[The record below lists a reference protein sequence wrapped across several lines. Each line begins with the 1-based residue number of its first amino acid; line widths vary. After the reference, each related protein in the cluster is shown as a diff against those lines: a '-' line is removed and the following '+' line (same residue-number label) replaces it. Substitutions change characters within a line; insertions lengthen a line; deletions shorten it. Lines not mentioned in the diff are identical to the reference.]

1 LNVGNWSFRKRQPFF
16 RMIRN
21 THRLIAAGVL
31 TATFAVG
38 SALGQFQPPRPPADV
53 QQAPLP
59 PPPQQ
64 QQQQQPLPPVQ
75 QKQQPTPQ
83 LPPELTQPAEKK
95 KTTKGKQKQK
105 DGKELPPPTTT
116 PETMTQTPEGERIAN
131 PTASFSGLDKISGR
145 IIMFDVAMNETVQ
158 FGALQVTPRACYTRP
173 PTETQNTTS
182 FVEVD
187 EITLKAEIRRIFSGW
202 MFANS
207 PGLNAVEHPI
217 YDVWLI
223 DCKTTPP
230 STTPS
235 AGQQ

>member
-1 LNVGNWSFRKRQPFF
+1 
-16 RMIRN
+16 M
-21 THRLIAAGVL
+21 
-31 TATFAVG
+31 
-38 SALGQFQPPRPPADV
+38 
-53 QQAPLP
+53 P

-64 QQQQQPLPPVQ
+64 QPLPPPQPRQAPPQ
-75 QKQQPTPQ
+75 QRAPE
-83 LPPELTQPAEKK
+83 LPPELRQQPERKAPPA
-95 KTTKGKQKQK
+95 KTKQKQK
-105 DGKELPPPTTT
+105 DSKEAPPSA
-116 PETMTQTPEGERIAN
+116 PETMTPPEGERITN

-145 IIMFDVAMNETVQ
+145 IIMFDVAINETVQ

-173 PTETQNTTS
+173 PTETQNTTA

-202 MFANS
+202 MFASS

-235 AGQQ
+235 DGQQ

>member
-1 LNVGNWSFRKRQPFF
+1 
-16 RMIRN
+16 MIRN
-21 THRLIAAGVL
+21 THRLLAAVVL
-31 TATFAVG
+31 TATFAAG

-64 QQQQQPLPPVQ
+64 QQQQPLPPPVQ
-75 QKQQPTPQ
+75 QKQQPQQQTPQ

-95 KTTKGKQKQK
+95 KATKTKQKTK
-105 DGKELPPPTTT
+105 DGKELPPPATT

-235 AGQQ
+235 EGQQ

>member
-1 LNVGNWSFRKRQPFF
+1 
-16 RMIRN
+16 MIRN
-21 THRLIAAGVL
+21 FHRLIAAGIL
-31 TATFAVG
+31 TAAFAAG

-64 QQQQQPLPPVQ
+64 KQPPQQQPQAP
-75 QKQQPTPQ
+75 QKGPQ
-83 LPPELTQPAEKK
+83 LPPELTRPAEKQDKQEKQDK
-95 KTTKGKQKQK
+95 KAAPAKTKAKAKQK

-116 PETMTQTPEGERIAN
+116 PETLTQTPEGERIVN
-131 PTASFSGLDKISGR
+131 PTATFSGLDKISGR
-145 IIMFDVAMNETVQ
+145 IIRFDVALNETVQ

-173 PTETQNTTS
+173 ATETQNTTA

-187 EITLKAEIRRIFSGW
+187 EITLKSEIRRIFSGW

-235 AGQQ
+235 DGQQ

>member
-1 LNVGNWSFRKRQPFF
+1 
-16 RMIRN
+16 MIRN
-21 THRLIAAGVL
+21 FHRLIAAGFL
-31 TATFAVG
+31 TAAFAAG

-59 PPPQQ
+59 APTQQ
-64 QQQQQPLPPVQ
+64 EQ
-75 QKQQPTPQ
+75 QKQPQTQQKGPQ
-83 LPPELTQPAEKK
+83 LPPELTRPAEKQEKQEK
-95 KTTKGKQKQK
+95 KTTAPAKTKTKAKQK
-105 DGKELPPPTTT
+105 DGKELPPPSTT
-116 PETMTQTPEGERIAN
+116 PETLTQTPEGERITN
-131 PTASFSGLDKISGR
+131 PTAVFSGLDKISGR
-145 IIMFDVAMNETVQ
+145 IIRFDVALNETVQ

-173 PTETQNTTS
+173 PTETQNTTA

-202 MFANS
+202 MFASS

-217 YDVWLI
+217 YDVWLM

-235 AGQQ
+235 EGQQ

>member
-1 LNVGNWSFRKRQPFF
+1 
-16 RMIRN
+16 MIRN
-21 THRLIAAGVL
+21 SHRLIAAGVMA
-31 TATFAVG
+31 ATLVAG
-38 SALGQFQPPRPPADV
+38 SALGQLRPPADV

-59 PPPQQ
+59 PPE
-64 QQQQQPLPPVQ
+64 QQQQPAPK
-75 QKQQPTPQ
+75 QKQQQPQ
-83 LPPELTQPAEKK
+83 PDAAPQPEKK
-95 KTTKGKQKQK
+95 KAPAKTKQKTK

-116 PETMTQTPEGERIAN
+116 PETLTQTPEGERIAN

-145 IIMFDVAMNETVQ
+145 IILFDVALNETVQ

-187 EITLKAEIRRIFSGW
+187 EITLKAEIRRIFTGW

-207 PGLNAVEHPI
+207 PGLSAVEHPI
-217 YDVWLI
+217 YDIWLI

-230 STTPS
+230 SITPS
-235 AGQQ
+235 EGQQ

>member
-1 LNVGNWSFRKRQPFF
+1 
-16 RMIRN
+16 MIRN
-21 THRLIAAGVL
+21 YHRLIAAGIIS
-31 TATFAVG
+31 ATFAAG
-38 SALGQFQPPRPPADV
+38 SALGQFQPPRPPADI
-53 QQAPLP
+53 QQEPLP
-59 PPPQQ
+59 PIPPQQLPQQQPQPPQQ
-64 QQQQQPLPPVQ
+64 QK
-75 QKQQPTPQ
+75 QKAPQ

-95 KTTKGKQKQK
+95 KATKTKQKQK
-105 DGKELPPPTTT
+105 DGKDLPPPTTT
-116 PETMTQTPEGERIAN
+116 PETLTQSPEGERIAN

-145 IIMFDVAMNETVQ
+145 IIMFDVALNETVQ
-158 FGALQVTPRACYTRP
+158 FGALQVTPRACYSRP
-173 PTETQNTTS
+173 PTETQNTTA

-235 AGQQ
+235 EGQQ

>member
-1 LNVGNWSFRKRQPFF
+1 
-16 RMIRN
+16 MIRN
-21 THRLIAAGVL
+21 SHRLVAAGIISAIL
-31 TATFAVG
+31 GAG
-38 SALGQFQPPRPPADV
+38 SAFGQFPPRPPADV

-59 PPPQQ
+59 PPPF
-64 QQQQQPLPPVQ
+64 QQQQPQQPQQAPLPPPQ
-75 QKQQPTPQ
+75 QQQPQPE
-83 LPPELTQPAEKK
+83 LPPPAEKK
-95 KTTKGKQKQK
+95 AKTKTKQKQK
-105 DGKELPPPTTT
+105 DSPSLPPPVTT

-131 PTASFSGLDKISGR
+131 PTAAFSGLDKISGR
-145 IIMFDVAMNETVQ
+145 IIMFEVALNETVQ

-173 PTETQNTTS
+173 PTETQNTTA

-187 EITLKAEIRRIFSGW
+187 EITLKSEIRRIFSGW

-235 AGQQ
+235 EGQQ

>member
-1 LNVGNWSFRKRQPFF
+1 
-16 RMIRN
+16 MIRN
-21 THRLIAAGVL
+21 SHRFIAAGILCTVL
-31 TATFAVG
+31 AAG
-38 SALGQFQPPRPPADV
+38 SALGQFQSPRPPADV
-53 QQAPLP
+53 QQEQLP

-64 QQQQQPLPPVQ
+64 QQQPRQVLPPPD
-75 QKQQPTPQ
+75 QQPTP
-83 LPPELTQPAEKK
+83 PAKAEPKTKTKAQPQTKTKK
-95 KTTKGKQKQK
+95 QDTPQ
-105 DGKELPPPTTT
+105 PPPNTT

-131 PTASFSGLDKISGR
+131 PTATFSGLDKISGR
-145 IIMFDVAMNETVQ
+145 IIAFDAAINETVQ

-173 PTETQNTTS
+173 ATETQATTA

-217 YDVWLI
+217 YDVWLT

>member
-1 LNVGNWSFRKRQPFF
+1 MFRNF
-16 RMIRN
+16 
-21 THRLIAAGVL
+21 HRLIAAGIVSAFL
-31 TATFAVG
+31 AAG
-38 SALGQFQPPRPPADV
+38 SALGQFQAPRPPADV

-64 QQQQQPLPPVQ
+64 QQAPQPR
-75 QKQQPTPQ
+75 QPQSPQ
-83 LPPELTQPAEKK
+83 LPPELIQPSDKK
-95 KTTKGKQKQK
+95 KAPPAKTKQKQK
-105 DGKELPPPTTT
+105 DAKEPQTPPAAA
-116 PETMTQTPEGERIAN
+116 PETLNQTPEGERIAN
-131 PTASFSGLDKISGR
+131 PTAVFSGLDKISGR
-145 IIMFDVAMNETVQ
+145 IITFDVALNETVQ

-173 PTETQNTTS
+173 PTETQNTTA
-182 FVEVD
+182 FIEVD

-235 AGQQ
+235 EGQQ

>member
-1 LNVGNWSFRKRQPFF
+1 
-16 RMIRN
+16 MIRN
-21 THRLIAAGVL
+21 FHRLIAAGIISAAL
-31 TATFAVG
+31 TAG

-59 PPPQQ
+59 PPPA
-64 QQQQQPLPPVQ
+64 QQQQPLPPPPQPQ
-75 QKQQPTPQ
+75 QKQKAPQ

-95 KTTKGKQKQK
+95 KATKTKQKQK
-105 DGKELPPPTTT
+105 DGKDLPPPTTT
-116 PETMTQTPEGERIAN
+116 PETLTQTPEGERITN
-131 PTASFSGLDKISGR
+131 PTAVFSGLDKISGR
-145 IIMFDVAMNETVQ
+145 IITFDVGINETVQ

-173 PTETQNTTS
+173 PTETQNTTT

-202 MFANS
+202 MFASS

-235 AGQQ
+235 EGQQ